1 MANWIADVVGKMHVH
16 KITQTE
22 LANKLGIRRE
32 QLNRILN
39 SSGTP
44 ANAEERILKALDELI
59 KEKSEVR
66 G

>member
-32 QLNRILN
+32 QINRILN
-39 SSGTP
+39 SSETP
-44 ANAEERILKALDELI
+44 ANAEERICKALDELI
-59 KEKSEVR
+59 ASKEVD
-66 G
+66 